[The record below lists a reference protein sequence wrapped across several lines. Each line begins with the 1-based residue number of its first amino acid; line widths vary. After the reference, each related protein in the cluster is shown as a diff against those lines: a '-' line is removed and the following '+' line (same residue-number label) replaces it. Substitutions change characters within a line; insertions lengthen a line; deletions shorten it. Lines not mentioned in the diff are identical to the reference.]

1 MRGAAFASTKMAAA
15 ALRLLLVAGFGVTRA
30 ASLVDEA
37 GGQAQVL
44 GLRLEDGTG
53 VSMSGGVIRARPGS
67 LFRLRLYGS
76 GLRNDTWPWLSIGAP
91 EGQGCTPAAQ
101 SPLNLLD
108 DFVVCSEHSG
118 LVTVKVQDGVTGG
131 KGLAY
136 PLCIRQGAEWVI
148 YPGGDT
154 VVTVAEDEEEER
166 PPWVRVEQAQC
177 VPFSPSPRSQVV
189 GLKCSPKEYLEVW
202 VLALLIVLCVLL
214 SGLLRGIQLSTL
226 ILEPPE
232 LGILKD
238 WGSPSERSGATRLD
252 YLRTRW
258 GGYTL
263 ISLLAL
269 CCITNAAVAVLLY
282 HAIGSVAG
290 AIFSAAGLL
299 LFAGE
304 AMPAAVTSV
313 WGPWLAS
320 KCLWL
325 THFFL
330 LLPVP
335 VSFPLSW
342 LLEKVFGQDPSCC
355 RLRLR
360 ILELARCG
368 DPYIELVRD
377 EFSKVALRNRTVEDI
392 LTPVSDCFMLPSD
405 ALLDFNTMSSIMESG
420 YTRIPVYENE
430 RSNIV
435 DILYLKDLAFVDPD
449 DCTPLSTITRFYSH
463 PVHFVF
469 SDTKLDAVLEEFK
482 KGKSHMAI
490 VQKVNNEGEGDPFYE
505 VMGLVTLEDVI
516 EEIIK
521 SEILDESE
529 DSKHNVKKKQPKVRP
544 IPMSRGGEDL
554 SFFKTSDTEQKLKLS
569 PQLLL
574 ATQRFLS
581 QEVELFSTSRV
592 SEKVL
597 LHLLKLPGVTQE
609 VKFDDNDRLAPEHYL
624 YQRSQPVDYF
634 ILILQGRVQ
643 VEIGKEGLR
652 FENGA
657 FTYFGVAALSPCLLG
672 HQSPTSG
679 QDQNESPDSGF
690 YCPDY
695 SVRALSDLQIIKVSR
710 LQYLNALRT
719 SHSHTSAQSPD
730 SIELKIFPSSQ
741 TQLLNDKNVTSGTA
755 LLFNT
760 AVMGTI
766 ESVS

>member
-1 MRGAAFASTKMAAA
+1 MAAA
-15 ALRLLLVAGFGVTRA
+15 AAAVRLLLLAALGVTSA
-30 ASLVDEA
+30 ASLVGEA
-37 GGQAQVL
+37 GDQAQVV
-44 GLRLEDGTG
+44 GLRLEDGSG
-53 VSMSGGVIRARPGS
+53 VSMSGGVIIARPGS

-91 EGQGCTPAAQ
+91 EGQGCAPAAA
-101 SPLNLLD
+101 SPVHLVEE
-108 DFVVCSEHSG
+108 FVVCGEHSG
-118 LVTVKVQDGVTGG
+118 LVTVRVQDGLRGG
-131 KGLAY
+131 RGVLY
-136 PLCIRQGAEWVI
+136 SLCVRQGAAWSL

-154 VVTVAEDEEEER
+154 VLTVAEDEEEK
-166 PPWVRVEQAQC
+166 PPWVRAEQQC
-177 VPFSPSPRSQVV
+177 ARFSPTSRLQGVNASQRD
-189 GLKCSPKEYLEVW
+189 YLDVW
-202 VLALLIVLCVLL
+202 LLALLIVVCVVL
-214 SGLLRGIQLSTL
+214 SGLLRGLQLSTL
-226 ILEPPE
+226 TLEPPE

-238 WGSPSERSGATRLD
+238 WGSPSERSVATRLD
-252 YLRTRW
+252 YLRARW

-263 ISLLAL
+263 LSLLTL
-269 CCITNAAVAVLLY
+269 CCITNATVAVLMY
-282 HAIGSVAG
+282 YAINSIAG
-290 AIFSAAGLL
+290 AIFAAAGLL
-299 LFAGE
+299 FFVGE
-304 AMPAAVTSV
+304 ALPAAITAV

-335 VSFPLSW
+335 FSFPLSW
-342 LLEKVFGQDPSCC
+342 IFEKVFGQDPSCC

-368 DPYIELVRD
+368 DPYSELVRD
-377 EFSKVALRNRTVEDI
+377 EFSKGALRNRTVEDI
-392 LTPVSDCFMLPSD
+392 LTPVKDCFMLPGD

-435 DILYLKDLAFVDPD
+435 DILYLKDLAFVDPE

-529 DSKHNVKKKQPKVRP
+529 DCKQIVKKKRPRVQP
-544 IPMSRGGEDL
+544 IPMPRGGEDL
-554 SFFKTSDTEQKLKLS
+554 SFFKTADTEQKVKLS

-609 VKFDDNDRLAPEHYL
+609 VKFDDSDRLASEHYL
-624 YQRSQPVDYF
+624 YLRSQPVDYF

-657 FTYFGVAALSPCLLG
+657 FTYYGVAALSLVG
-672 HQSPTSG
+672 HQTPTNS
-679 QDQNESPDSGF
+679 QDQSESADSGF

-719 SHSHTSAQSPD
+719 SHSHFSAQSPD
-730 SIELKIFPSSQ
+730 SIELRIFPNSQ
-741 TQLLNDKNVTSGTA
+741 TQLLNEKNTGTGTENA

>member
-1 MRGAAFASTKMAAA
+1 MAAA
-15 ALRLLLVAGFGVTRA
+15 AVRLLLVAGLGVTQA
-30 ASLVDEA
+30 ASVGGEA
-37 GGQAQVL
+37 GDQAQVL

-53 VSMSGGVIRARPGS
+53 VSMSGGVIRASPGA

-76 GLRNDTWPWLSIGAP
+76 GLRNDTWPWLSIGAS
-91 EGQGCTPAAQ
+91 EGQGCSPALD
-101 SPLNLLD
+101 SPLHVLD
-108 DFVVCSEHSG
+108 EFVVCSEHSG
-118 LVTVKVQDGVTGG
+118 LVTVKVQDGVSRGR
-131 KGLAY
+131 GLMY
-136 PLCIRQGAEWVI
+136 PLCIHQGAEWTL
-148 YPGGDT
+148 YPVGDT
-154 VVTVAEDEEEER
+154 VVTVAEDEEEEK
-166 PPWVRVEQAQC
+166 PPWVRAEQQC
-177 VPFSPSPRSQVV
+177 APFLPSSRLQTRSYNVTQ
-189 GLKCSPKEYLEVW
+189 KEYLDVW
-202 VLALLIVLCVLL
+202 LVALLIVLCVLL
-214 SGLLRGIQLSTL
+214 SGLLRGLQLSTL

-238 WGSPSERSGATRLD
+238 WGSPSERSLATRLD

-269 CCITNAAVAVLLY
+269 CCIANAAVAVLLNY
-282 HAIGSVAG
+282 AIDSMAG
-290 AIFSAAGLL
+290 AIFAAAGLL

-304 AMPAAVTSV
+304 ALPAAITSV

-320 KCLWL
+320 RCLWL

-330 LLPVP
+330 LLPAP
-335 VSFPLSW
+335 LSYPLSW
-342 LLEKVFGQDPSCC
+342 LLERIFGQDPSCC
-355 RLRLR
+355 RLRFR

-368 DPYIELVRD
+368 DPYSELVRD
-377 EFSKVALRNRTVEDI
+377 EFSKGALRNRTVEDI
-392 LTPVSDCFMLPSD
+392 LTPVNDCFMLPSD

-430 RSNIV
+430 RTNIV
-435 DILYLKDLAFVDPD
+435 DILYVKDLAFVDPQ

-529 DSKHNVKKKQPKVRP
+529 DCKQNVKKKRPKVQP
-544 IPMSRGGEDL
+544 IPMPRGGDDL
-554 SFFKTSDTEQKLKLS
+554 SFFKTSDTEQKVKLS

-609 VKFDDNDRLAPEHYL
+609 VKFDDSDRLAPEHYL
-624 YQRSQPVDYF
+624 YLRSQPVDYF

-657 FTYFGVAALSPCLLG
+657 FTYYGVAALSHSLLG
-672 HQSPTSG
+672 HQSPPNG
-679 QDQNESPDSGF
+679 QDESPESSF

-730 SIELKIFPSSQ
+730 SIELKIFPNSQ
-741 TQLLNDKNVTSGTA
+741 TQLLNDRNVGSGTETNKEA
-755 LLFNT
+755 KKDAARLS
-760 AVMGTI
+760 AGMQRRAEG
-766 ESVS
+766 SPP

>member
-1 MRGAAFASTKMAAA
+1 MHLGAAFPFTNMAAA
-15 ALRLLLVAGFGVTRA
+15 AVRLLLVAGLGVTRA
-30 ASLVDEA
+30 AALVGDA
-37 GGQAQVL
+37 GDHQAQVL
-44 GLRLEDGTG
+44 GLRLENGTG
-53 VSMSGGVIRARPGS
+53 VSMNGGVIRARPGS

-76 GLRNDTWPWLSIGAP
+76 GLRNDTWPWLSIGAS
-91 EGQGCTPAAQ
+91 EGQGCSPATD
-101 SPLNLLD
+101 SPVHLLD
-108 DFVVCSEHSG
+108 EFVVCSEHSG
-118 LVTVKVQDGVTGG
+118 LVTVKVQDGVKRG
-131 KGLAY
+131 KGLIY
-136 PLCIRQGAEWVI
+136 PLCIRQGAEWSL

-154 VVTVAEDEEEER
+154 VVTVAEDEEEK
-166 PPWVRVEQAQC
+166 PPWLRAEQQC
-177 VPFSPSPRSQVV
+177 VQFSPTSRLQTPRQQD
-189 GLKCSPKEYLEVW
+189 YLEVW
-202 VLALLIVLCVLL
+202 LVAVLILLCVLL
-214 SGLLRGIQLSTL
+214 SGLLRGLQLSTL
-226 ILEPPE
+226 SLEPPE

-238 WGSPSERSGATRLD
+238 WGSPLERSGATRLD

-263 ISLLAL
+263 TSLLAL
-269 CCITNAAVAVLLY
+269 CCITNAAVAVLL
-282 HAIGSVAG
+282 HQAIDSIAG

-304 AMPAAVTSV
+304 ALPAAISSV

-320 KCLWL
+320 KSLWL

-355 RLRLR
+355 RMRLR

-368 DPYIELVRD
+368 DPYSELVRD
-377 EFSKVALRNRTVEDI
+377 EFSKGALRNRTVEDI
-392 LTPVSDCFMLPSD
+392 LTRVNDCFMLPSD
-405 ALLDFNTMSSIMESG
+405 ALLDFTTMSNIMESG

-435 DILYLKDLAFVDPD
+435 DILYLKDLAFVDPE

-529 DSKHNVKKKQPKVRP
+529 DCKQNLKKKRHKVQPV
-544 IPMSRGGEDL
+544 PMPRGGDDL
-554 SFFKTSDTEQKLKLS
+554 SIFKTSDIEQKVKLS

-581 QEVELFSTSRV
+581 QEVELFSASRV

-609 VKFDDNDRLAPEHYL
+609 VKFDDSDRLAPDHYL
-624 YQRSQPVDYF
+624 YLRSQPVDYF

-643 VEIGKEGLR
+643 VEIGKECLR

-657 FTYFGVAALSPCLLG
+657 FTYYGVAALSPCMLG
-672 HQSPTSG
+672 HHSPTNG
-679 QDQNESPDSGF
+679 QEQSESPDSGL

-695 SVRALSDLQIIKVSR
+695 SVRALTDLQIIKVSR

-719 SHSHTSAQSPD
+719 SHSHTTAQSPD

-741 TQLLNDKNVTSGTA
+741 TQLLNEKNAGSV

>member
-1 MRGAAFASTKMAAA
+1 MCGAAFASTNMAAA
-15 ALRLLLVAGFGVTRA
+15 AVRLLLVAGLGVTRV
-30 ASLVDEA
+30 ASLVGEA
-37 GGQAQVL
+37 GDQAQVV

-53 VSMSGGVIRARPGS
+53 VSMRGGVIRARPGS
-67 LFRLRLYGS
+67 LFILRLYGS

-91 EGQGCTPAAQ
+91 EGQDCTPAAD
-101 SPLNLLD
+101 SPLHLLNE
-108 DFVVCSEHSG
+108 FVVCNEQSG
-118 LVTVKVQDGVTGG
+118 LVTVQVQEGVRRGE
-131 KGLAY
+131 GLIY
-136 PLCIRQGAEWVI
+136 PLCIRHGAGWSL
-148 YPGGDT
+148 YPVEDT
-154 VVTVAEDEEEER
+154 VVTVAEVIDENA
-166 PPWVRVEQAQC
+166 PWVGVEQKEC
-177 VPFSPSPRSQVV
+177 VLLSHSSRSQ
-189 GLKCSPKEYLEVW
+189 GYSTSQDES
-202 VLALLIVLCVLL
+202 LATWLLAFLIVLCVLL
-214 SGLLRGIQLSTL
+214 SGLLRGLQLSTL

-238 WGSPSERSGATRLD
+238 WGSPSERSGAIRLD

-290 AIFSAAGLL
+290 AIFSAAGML

-304 AMPAAVTSV
+304 ALPAALTSLC
-313 WGPWLAS
+313 GPWLAS

-368 DPYIELVRD
+368 DPYSELVRD
-377 EFSKVALRNRTVEDI
+377 EFSKGALRNRTVEDI
-392 LTPVSDCFMLPSD
+392 LTPVNDCFMLPND

-430 RSNIV
+430 RTNIV
-435 DILYLKDLAFVDPD
+435 DILYLKDLAFVDPE

-482 KGKSHMAI
+482 KGKSHLAI

-529 DSKHNVKKKQPKVRP
+529 DCKQNVKKRRPKVHP
-544 IPMSRGGEDL
+544 ISMPRGGEDL
-554 SFFKTSDTEQKLKLS
+554 SFFKTYDPEQKVKLS

-581 QEVELFSTSRV
+581 QEVELFGTSRV

-597 LHLLKLPGVTQE
+597 LHLLKLPGVTHE
-609 VKFDDNDRLAPEHYL
+609 VKFDDSDRLAPEHYL
-624 YQRSQPVDYF
+624 YLRSQPVDYF

-657 FTYFGVAALSPCLLG
+657 FTYYGVAALSPCLLG
-672 HQSPTSG
+672 HQSPSNG
-679 QDQNESPDSGF
+679 QDQCESPESGF

-695 SVRALSDLQIIKVSR
+695 SVRALSDLQIIKVTR

-730 SIELKIFPSSQ
+730 SIELKIFPNSQ
-741 TQLLNDKNVTSGTA
+741 TQLLNDKNVGSETKQEGKMDAGMQQRPEGS
-755 LLFNT
+755 LP
-760 AVMGTI
+760 
-766 ESVS
+766 

>member
-1 MRGAAFASTKMAAA
+1 MCGTAILPFASTNMAAA
-15 ALRLLLVAGFGVTRA
+15 AVRLLLVAALGVTRA
-30 ASLVDEA
+30 ASLVGEA
-37 GGQAQVL
+37 GDQAQVV
-44 GLRLEDGTG
+44 GLRLEDGSG

-91 EGQGCTPAAQ
+91 EGQGCAPATAA
-101 SPLNLLD
+101 PVHLLEE
-108 DFVVCSEHSG
+108 FVVCGEHSG
-118 LVTVKVQDGVTGG
+118 LVTVRVQDGLRGG
-131 KGLAY
+131 KGLLY
-136 PLCIRQGAEWVI
+136 NLCVRQGAAWSV

-154 VVTVAEDEEEER
+154 VVTVAEDEEEK
-166 PPWVRVEQAQC
+166 PPWVRAEQQC
-177 VPFSPSPRSQVV
+177 ARFSPTSRLQGALFSQRD
-189 GLKCSPKEYLEVW
+189 YLDVW
-202 VLALLIVLCVLL
+202 LLALLIVVCVLL
-214 SGLLRGIQLSTL
+214 SGLLRGLQLSTL

-263 ISLLAL
+263 LSLLTL

-282 HAIGSVAG
+282 YALDSIAG

-304 AMPAAVTSV
+304 ALPAAITAV

-342 LLEKVFGQDPSCC
+342 VLEKVFGQDPSCC

-368 DPYIELVRD
+368 DPYSELVRD
-377 EFSKVALRNRTVEDI
+377 EFSKGALRNRTVEDI
-392 LTPVSDCFMLPSD
+392 LTPVKDCFMLPGD

-435 DILYLKDLAFVDPD
+435 DILYLKDLAFVDPE

-529 DSKHNVKKKQPKVRP
+529 DCKQNVKKKRPRVQPMP
-544 IPMSRGGEDL
+544 LPRGGEDL
-554 SFFKTSDTEQKLKLS
+554 SFFKTADTEQKVKLS

-609 VKFDDNDRLAPEHYL
+609 VKFDDSDRLASEHYL
-624 YQRSQPVDYF
+624 YLRSQPVDYF

-643 VEIGKEGLR
+643 VEIGKEGLK

-657 FTYFGVAALSPCLLG
+657 FTYYGVAALSPCLVG
-672 HQSPTSG
+672 HQTPTNS
-679 QDQNESPDSGF
+679 QDQSESADSGS

-710 LQYLNALRT
+710 LQYQNALRT
-719 SHSHTSAQSPD
+719 SHSHFSAQSPD
-730 SIELKIFPSSQ
+730 SIELRIFPNSQ
-741 TQLLNDKNVTSGTA
+741 TQLLNDKNAGTA

-760 AVMGTI
+760 PVMGTI

>member
-1 MRGAAFASTKMAAA
+1 MAAA
-15 ALRLLLVAGFGVTRA
+15 AVRLLLVAGLGVTRA
-30 ASLVDEA
+30 AALVGDT
-37 GGQAQVL
+37 GDQAQVL
-44 GLRLEDGTG
+44 GLRLEDGAG
-53 VSMSGGVIRARPGS
+53 ASMSGGVLRARPGS

-91 EGQGCTPAAQ
+91 GGPGCSPAAGSALQ
-101 SPLNLLD
+101 LLNE
-108 DFVVCSEHSG
+108 FVVCSEHSG
-118 LVTVKVQDGVTGG
+118 LVTVKVQDGVR
-131 KGLAY
+131 GLMY
-136 PLCIRQGAEWVI
+136 PLCTRQGAGWSL

-154 VVTVAEDEEEER
+154 VLIVTEDEEEEK
-166 PPWVRVEQAQC
+166 PPWVRAEQPCAT
-177 VPFSPSPRSQVV
+177 FSPSLRYQAL
-189 GLKCSPKEYLEVW
+189 GLKFSQKEYVDTWLV
-202 VLALLIVLCVLL
+202 ALLIVLCVLL
-214 SGLLRGIQLSTL
+214 SGLLRGLQLSTL
-226 ILEPPE
+226 VLEPPE

-263 ISLLAL
+263 LSLLTL
-269 CCITNAAVAVLLY
+269 CCIANAAVAVLLY
-282 HAIGSVAG
+282 YAIDSVAG
-290 AIFSAAGLL
+290 AIFAAAGLL

-304 AMPAAVTSV
+304 ALPAAITSV

-320 KCLWL
+320 KCLWI

-330 LLPVP
+330 LLPIP
-335 VSFPLSW
+335 LSFPLSW
-342 LLEKVFGQDPSCC
+342 VLEKVFGQDPSCC

-368 DPYIELVRD
+368 DPYSELVRD
-377 EFSKVALRNRTVEDI
+377 EFSKGALRNRTVEDI
-392 LTPVSDCFMLPSD
+392 LTPVNDCFMLPSD

-435 DILYLKDLAFVDPD
+435 DILYLKDLAFVDPE

-521 SEILDESE
+521 SEILDES
-529 DSKHNVKKKQPKVRP
+529 DDCKQRL
-544 IPMSRGGEDL
+544 E
-554 SFFKTSDTEQKLKLS
+554 LKLS
-569 PQLLL
+569 PQLLM

-609 VKFDDNDRLAPEHYL
+609 VKFDDSDRLAPEHYL
-624 YQRSQPVDYF
+624 YLRSQPVDYF
-634 ILILQGRVQ
+634 ILVLQGRVQ

-657 FTYFGVAALSPCLLG
+657 FTYYGVAALSPSLIG

-679 QDQNESPDSGF
+679 QEQSESPDSGL

-695 SVRALSDLQIIKVSR
+695 SVRALSDLQIVKVSR

-719 SHSHTSAQSPD
+719 SHSHSTAQSPD
-730 SIELKIFPSSQ
+730 SIELKIFPNSQ
-741 TQLLNDKNVTSGTA
+741 TQLLNDRNTGTGTA